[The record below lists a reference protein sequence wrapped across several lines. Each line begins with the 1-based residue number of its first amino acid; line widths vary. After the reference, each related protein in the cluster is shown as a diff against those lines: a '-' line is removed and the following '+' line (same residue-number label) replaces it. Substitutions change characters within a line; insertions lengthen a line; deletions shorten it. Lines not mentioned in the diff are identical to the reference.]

1 MNFQCFPHNVREIK
15 WPSKNWTSVHTTANF
30 NNIKGEVIIA
40 ITIAGDIAIVG
51 PK

>member
-1 MNFQCFPHNVREIK
+1 MFSITLGEIK